1 MRTPAEMQIITIDI
15 TNACDQRCSNCTRF
29 CGNHPK
35 PFFMDFD
42 TFKRAI
48 DSLEGYEGLASVI
61 GGEPTL
67 HPEFGRFLEY
77 MREKYGTCKD
87 KARLINTKKNYIR
100 EVLRRE
106 VEDYRFYDRD
116 EDSLPFRRTGPCIFT
131 NAGSTYRKYYED
143 LQDTFHVQFLN
154 DHISPSFHQPG
165 LFARKDL
172 GIPDDEWIKIR
183 DNCWLQ
189 NNWSAT
195 ITPKGAFFCE
205 IAGGLDML
213 FNGPGGWKIEP
224 GWWKRTPED
233 FGDQLHWC
241 ELCGFAFDT
250 FVRNSDEEIDDVSP
264 TLYQKLEALG
274 SPRLKAGK
282 TNLVKIENG
291 KIAEESKANAKR
303 FTAAQVYV
311 EHYEDRYTGGS
322 FDIKEYDTASISNG
336 PEFGVELNKA
346 LTGAKEWLLLCQEN
360 PAAAE
365 EAVRKLVADY
375 ILNPGVLHLGE
386 GFAFLSKNAR
396 SLRAFGF
403 DRVAHITS
411 LDELVGAWQPDKV
424 LRVGEIGDILDW
436 KRDSIQPGKRYAIWG
451 MGVAGSFLADAV
463 ESSGGILAFA
473 IDKDP
478 AKWGEQFYGMTAY
491 GPEYLKEHSVDYDFL
506 MVGHYT
512 RYTEV
517 RREALAL
524 GVRPERIIMPYEV

>member
-1 MRTPAEMQIITIDI
+1 
-15 TNACDQRCSNCTRF
+15 
-29 CGNHPK
+29 
-35 PFFMDFD
+35 MDFE
-42 TFKRAI
+42 TFKRAV

-67 HPEFGRFLEY
+67 HPEFSRFLKY
-77 MREKYGTCKD
+77 IREKYGTCTD

-106 VEDYRFYDRD
+106 VENYRFYDRD

-131 NAGSTYRKYYED
+131 NAGKTYRKYYEE
-143 LQDTFHVQFLN
+143 LQDTFYVQFLN

-172 GIPDDEWIKIR
+172 GIPDDEWLRIR

-224 GWWKRTPED
+224 GWWKRTPDE

-250 FVRNSDEEIDDVSP
+250 FVRNSDEEVDDVSP
-264 TLYQKLEALG
+264 TLYRKLQELG

-282 TNLVKIENG
+282 TNLVKIQDG

-311 EHYEDRYTGGS
+311 EHYDDRYTGGS
-322 FDIKEYDTASISNG
+322 FDIGQYDAAEITNG
-336 PEFGVELNKA
+336 PEFGIKLNKT
-346 LTGAKEWLLLCQEN
+346 LKEVREWLLLYQGNE
-360 PAAAE
+360 AAAR
-365 EAVRKLVADY
+365 EAAQKLIADY
-375 ILNPGVLHLGE
+375 VLNPGVLYIGDN
-386 GFAFLSKNAR
+386 FAFFSKHAL
-396 SLRAFGF
+396 SLREYGF
-403 DRVAHITS
+403 DRLAHTFS
-411 LDELVGAWQPDKV
+411 LDTLIGVWQQDKV
-424 LRVGEIGDILDW
+424 LPINEIESVLDW
-436 KRDSIQPGKRYAIWG
+436 RREAIQPGKRYAIWG

-478 AKWGEQFYGMTAY
+478 AKWGESFYGMTAHE
-491 GPEYLKEHSVDYDFL
+491 PAFLKGHKADYDYL
-506 MVGHYT
+506 MIGHYT

-517 RREALAL
+517 RREAISL
-524 GVRPERIIMPYEV
+524 GVDESKIIMPYEV